1 MSELRVTNIVGEDGV
16 SSPTFTR
23 GINVTGVITATT
35 LNQVVSG
42 IITATTFDGNL
53 QGNVNGNVTGNAT
66 SATVANG
73 LGASASVSTSG
84 IVTAS
89 SFVGPL
95 TGNADTAT
103 SATSAT
109 SATNLTGAGS
119 TAAVLGIN
127 TSGLNNTKL
136 YLSGNAA
143 AEIVTL
149 TDGANITPDFGSGNN
164 FVVTLAGNRTLVNPT
179 GVTTGQS
186 GVIIVKQ
193 DGTGGRT
200 LGIQSHYHFA
210 GGTAPTFTTTANAV
224 DVIGFVA
231 YGATTIA
238 CTTTLDV
245 KTTS

>member
-84 IVTAS
+84 IITATTFS
-89 SFVGPL
+89 GAL
-95 TGNADTAT
+95 TGNVTGNA
-103 SATSAT
+103 S

-119 TAAVLGIN
+119 TAQVLGVN
-127 TSGLNNTKL
+127 TGSLNGTKL

-149 TDGANITPDFGSGNN
+149 ADGANITPNFSNGNN
-164 FVVTLAGNRTLVNPT
+164 FEVTLAGNRTLNNPT

-186 GVIIVKQ
+186 GVIFVKQ
-193 DGTGGRT
+193 DSSGSRT
-200 LGIQSHYHFA
+200 LGVQTHWQFS

-224 DVIGFVA
+224 DVIGYVV
-231 YGATTIA
+231 YGPYNIA

-245 KTTS
+245 KATS

>member
-73 LGASASVSTSG
+73 LGASASVNTTGIITATSFTG
-84 IVTAS
+84 AVTGD
-89 SFVGPL
+89 V
-95 TGNADTAT
+95 TGNA
-103 SATSAT
+103 S

-119 TAAVLGIN
+119 TAQVLGVN
-127 TSGLNNTKL
+127 TGSLNGTKL

-149 TDGANITPDFGSGNN
+149 ADGATITPDFTTSNN
-164 FVVTLAGNRTLVNPT
+164 FEVTLAGNRTLNNPT

-186 GVIIVKQ
+186 GVIFVKQ
-193 DGTGGRT
+193 DATGSRT
-200 LGIQSHYHFA
+200 LGVQTHWQFA

-224 DVIGFVA
+224 DVIGYVV
-231 YGATTIA
+231 YGPYNIA

-245 KTTS
+245 KATS

>member
-149 TDGANITPDFGSGNN
+149 ADGANITPDFTTANN
-164 FVVTLAGNRTLVNPT
+164 FEVTLAGNRTLNNPT

-186 GVIIVKQ
+186 GVIFVKQ
-193 DGTGGRT
+193 DSSGSRT
-200 LGIQSHYHFA
+200 LGVQTHWQFA

-224 DVIGFVA
+224 DVIGYVV
-231 YGATTIA
+231 YGPYNIA
-238 CTTTLDV
+238 CTTTSDV
-245 KTTS
+245 KATS

>member
-23 GINVTGVITATT
+23 GINVTGVVTATT

-73 LGASASVSTSG
+73 LGASASVNTTGIITATTFSG
-84 IVTAS
+84 ALTGDV
-89 SFVGPL
+89 
-95 TGNADTAT
+95 TGNA
-103 SATSAT
+103 S

-119 TAAVLGIN
+119 TAQVLGVN
-127 TSGLNNTKL
+127 TGSLNGTKL

-149 TDGANITPDFGSGNN
+149 ADGANIIPDFTTSNN
-164 FVVTLAGNRTLVNPT
+164 FEVTLAGNRTLNNPT

-186 GVIIVKQ
+186 GVIFVKQ
-193 DGTGGRT
+193 DATGSRT
-200 LGIQSHYHFA
+200 LGVQTHWQFA

-224 DVIGFVA
+224 DVIGYVV
-231 YGATTIA
+231 YGPYNIA

-245 KTTS
+245 KATS

>member
-23 GINVTGVITATT
+23 GINVTGVVTATT

-42 IITATTFDGNL
+42 IITATTFSGTL
-53 QGNVNGNVTGNAT
+53 QGDVNGNVTGNAT

-73 LGASASVSTSG
+73 LAATADINTSG
-84 IVTAS
+84 IITAS
-89 SFVGPL
+89 NF
-95 TGNADTAT
+95 TGAFTGD
-103 SATSAT
+103 
-109 SATNLTGAGS
+109 LTGAATQASNLIG
-119 TAAVLGIN
+119 TACTASKIGIN
-127 TSGLNNTKL
+127 TSSLHGTML
-136 YLSGNAA
+136 YLTGNAA

-149 TDGANITPDFGSGNN
+149 ADGANITPDFTTSNN
-164 FVVTLAGNRTLVNPT
+164 FEVTLAGNRTLVNPT

-186 GVIIVKQ
+186 GVIFVKQ
-193 DGTGGRT
+193 DSTGGRT

-224 DVIGFVA
+224 DVIGYVA

>member
-66 SATVANG
+66 SATIANG
-73 LGASASVSTSG
+73 LSATASVSTSG
-84 IVTAS
+84 IITAS
-89 SFVGPL
+89 NF
-95 TGNADTAT
+95 TG
-103 SATSAT
+103 
-109 SATNLTGAGS
+109 NLTGAATQASNLIG
-119 TAAVLGIN
+119 TACTASKIGIN
-127 TSGLNNTKL
+127 TSSLHGTML
-136 YLSGNAA
+136 YLTGNAA
-143 AEIVTL
+143 AEIVPL
-149 TDGANITPDFGSGNN
+149 TDGANITPNFLNGNN
-164 FVVTLAGNRTLVNPT
+164 FEVTLGGNRTLNNPT

-186 GVIIVKQ
+186 GVIFVKQ
-193 DGTGGRT
+193 DSSGSRT
-200 LGIQSHYHFA
+200 LGVQTHWQFA

-224 DVIGFVA
+224 DVIGYVV
-231 YGATTIA
+231 YGPYNIA

-245 KTTS
+245 KATS

>member
-73 LGASASVSTSG
+73 LGASSSVNTTG
-84 IVTAS
+84 IITAS
-89 SFVGPL
+89 SFSGDV
-95 TGNADTAT
+95 TGNA
-103 SATSAT
+103 S

-119 TAAVLGIN
+119 TAQVLGVN
-127 TSGLNNTKL
+127 TGSLNGTKL
-136 YLSGNAA
+136 YLSGNSA

-149 TDGANITPDFGSGNN
+149 ADGALITPNFSNGNN
-164 FVVTLAGNRTLVNPT
+164 FVVTLGGNRTLVNPT

-193 DGTGGRT
+193 DGTGSRT
-200 LGIQSHYHFA
+200 LGIQSHYHFT

-224 DVIGFVA
+224 DVIGYVA

-245 KTTS
+245 KTTPQ

>member
-89 SFVGPL
+89 SFVGAL
-95 TGNADTAT
+95 TGDVTGNVSG
-103 SATSAT
+103 SAA

-119 TAAVLGIN
+119 TAQVLGVN
-127 TSGLNNTKL
+127 TSSLNGTKL

-149 TDGANITPDFGSGNN
+149 SDGANITPDFGSGNN
-164 FVVTLAGNRTLVNPT
+164 FVVTLGGNRTLVNPT

-193 DGTGGRT
+193 DGTGSRT

-224 DVIGFVA
+224 DVIGYVA

>member
-73 LGASASVSTSG
+73 LGASASVNTTGIITATTFSG
-84 IVTAS
+84 A
-89 SFVGPL
+89 L
-95 TGNADTAT
+95 TGNA
-103 SATSAT
+103 S

-119 TAAVLGIN
+119 TAQVLGVN
-127 TSGLNNTKL
+127 TGSLNGTKL

-149 TDGANITPDFGSGNN
+149 SDGANIIPDFTTGNN
-164 FVVTLAGNRTLVNPT
+164 FEVTLAGNRTLNNPT

-186 GVIIVKQ
+186 GVIFVKQ
-193 DGTGGRT
+193 DSSGSRT
-200 LGIQSHYHFA
+200 LGVQTHWQFS

-224 DVIGFVA
+224 DVIGYVV
-231 YGATTIA
+231 YGPYNIA

-245 KTTS
+245 KATS